1 MNLGGTQIF
10 SPCHQ
15 LSEKPGLTVTGFF
28 PMLCG
33 QQGIEEA
40 PDTLTI
46 LPIQPQESFSF
57 FFFFTLHTLCRPPS
71 GIGRIQS
78 CYLVL
83 CLYWKIISYFSST
96 DIQTLDNTPLDP
108 RSTSHTGSL
117 LLMPS
122 GLSYLLFP
130 HPTPHEMENG
140 NSVALVLAREFL
152 PEACAF

>member
-57 FFFFTLHTLCRPPS
+57 FFFFLLCTLFADPLLVSEGSRVAILSYVYIERLFPTFLVLTFRPWITPLWIHDLPHTLDPC
-71 GIGRIQS
+71 
-78 CYLVL
+78 CL
-83 CLYWKIISYFSST
+83 CHQDSVTCSSP
-96 DIQTLDNTPLDP
+96 TPLLTRWRMGTP
-108 RSTSHTGSL
+108 L
-117 LLMPS
+117 LLS
-122 GLSYLLFP
+122 
-130 HPTPHEMENG
+130 
-140 NSVALVLAREFL
+140 
-152 PEACAF
+152 